1 MSRMKIEFTGR
12 EYWREHGH
20 APKGRGCWMFSFEGY
35 EYTARCCQTLTE
47 AKKEVR
53 EHIRKIAPE
62 GYSEIVYVNIMP

>member
-1 MSRMKIEFTGR
+1 MKKLHIEFTDR
-12 EYWREHGH
+12 EYWIEHGR
-20 APKGRGCWMFSFEGY
+20 APKGRGCWMFSFEGL

-62 GYSEIVYVNIMP
+62 GYTGIVYVNIMP